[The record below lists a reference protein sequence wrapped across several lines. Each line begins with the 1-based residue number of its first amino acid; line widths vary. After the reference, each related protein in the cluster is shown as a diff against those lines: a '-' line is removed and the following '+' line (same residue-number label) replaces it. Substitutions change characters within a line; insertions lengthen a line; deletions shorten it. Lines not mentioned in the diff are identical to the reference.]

1 VKLDAEERIIA
12 AALDQAELDD
22 ANSRGAGARIEF
34 KREGH
39 AKVTITISRE
49 LVEQARALDLTTG
62 ELFAEAI
69 RLAVPGAFDLAR
81 RHPWRCH

>member
-1 VKLDAEERIIA
+1 VKLDPDEQIIA
-12 AALDQAELDD
+12 AALDRAELDD
-22 ANSRGAGARIEF
+22 ANEHGAGARIEF
-34 KREGH
+34 KQEGH

-69 RLAVPGAFDLAR
+69 RLAVPGAFEIVRLPPPQY
-81 RHPWRCH
+81 H